1 MKVLVTGGAGFLG
14 PHIVAAL
21 EETGHDVVVF
31 DLRQPTRQSASMQGD
46 LANLDDVLHATKGV
60 DAICHL
66 GGVGDVYL
74 AFDQPYTAA
83 MGNVVGTANVMEA
96 ALRNGVK
103 KVVYASTWE
112 VYGEPQYQPIDEGH
126 PCRPDHPYNITKL
139 AGEQIAL
146 SYDRLKSVPAIA
158 LRLGTA
164 YGRGMRPNSVFSIFI
179 RRARQGESITIKGSG
194 SQSRQFTHTRDIAQ
208 AFLLTLESSLHGE
221 VFNIVSPEEILI
233 RQLAEMVVERFPTR
247 IVFEEAR
254 AGDVPSARISAEKAQ
269 RVLGWKAVVPF
280 HQGLGDLMDSFRLS
294 V

>member
-1 MKVLVTGGAGFLG
+1 MPFVRIEHDAIDGGAGY
-14 PHIVAAL
+14 
-21 EETGHDVVVF
+21 D
-31 DLRQPTRQSASMQGD
+31 
-46 LANLDDVLHATKGV
+46 
-60 DAICHL
+60 
-66 GGVGDVYL
+66 
-74 AFDQPYTAA
+74 TAA

-112 VYGEPQYQPIDEGH
+112 VYGEPQYQPIDEKH

-139 AGEQIAL
+139 AGEQIVL

-194 SQSRQFTHTRDIAQ
+194 SQARQFTHTRDIAQ

-221 VFNIVSPEEILI
+221 VFNIVSPEEVSI
-233 RQLAEMVVERFPTR
+233 RQLAEMVVERLPTR

-269 RVLGWKAVVPF
+269 RVLGWKAVVSF
-280 HQGLGDLMDSFRLS
+280 HEGLGDLLDSYCLS